1 MSTSATVAEQAAKVR
16 YYQRN
21 REQIIRNSVARTKR
35 ITDAR
40 KDLLSEFP
48 CLCCGNSNP
57 DLIQWHH
64 VDESTKDHTIFSG
77 GFGEE
82 RFWDECLKTI
92 PVCANCHTLIHKNK
106 LCLIPPKL
114 R

>member
-1 MSTSATVAEQAAKVR
+1 MATSATVAEKAAKKR
-16 YYQRN
+16 YYERN
-21 REQIIRNSVARTKR
+21 KEKRIAAAVNRTKR
-35 ITDAR
+35 ITDVR
-40 KDLLSEFP
+40 KKLLSQFP
-48 CLCCGNSNP
+48 CLCCGQNNP

-64 VDESTKDHTIFSG
+64 VDQSTKDHTIFSG

-82 RFWDECLKTI
+82 KFWDECLKTI
-92 PVCANCHTLIHKNK
+92 PVCANCHLLIHKDK